1 MLFLPMPSPVE
12 SDAARPRTR
21 ILVVDDEPTLVAL
34 VRTMLWRAGYE
45 VLEASDAAEALTL
58 AAQPGAPVQLLLTD
72 VVMPGMN
79 GYELAEALTAAH
91 PQVKVLF
98 MSGYTDRALFE
109 STGRSLGDAPLL
121 RKPFTQFKLTNKVA
135 EMLEESSVAPG

>member
-1 MLFLPMPSPVE
+1 MSSLAEYPP
-12 SDAARPRTR
+12 ARPRTR

-34 VRTMLWRAGYE
+34 VRTMLSRVGYE
-45 VLEASDAAEALTL
+45 VLEALDGEEALKVAAE
-58 AAQPGAPVQLLLTD
+58 PGESIRLLLTD

-79 GYELAEALTAAH
+79 GYELAEALTSAH
-91 PQVKVLF
+91 PGLKVLF

-109 STGRSLGDAPLL
+109 STGRSLGEVPML

-135 EMLEESSVAPG
+135 ELLEESSVAPR